1 MRVLI
6 IGAGGH
12 GQVVADVLRAAARA
26 GEPIEFAGYL
36 DDRVEQNDDPSP
48 SPRELRAGGPVL
60 GPVSALWTIPHDR
73 VVVAVGDND
82 TRARITE
89 RLRAAGESLLV
100 ARHPTAILSERVCI
114 GDGTMICA
122 GVIACVG
129 ASLGRGVILN
139 TGCTVDHHSLIGDYA
154 HVAPGVR
161 IGGEVSIGERA
172 FIGIGAVILPR
183 VTIGRGAIVGAG
195 AVVTRDVPPAVTVV
209 GVPARVLNAMARE
222 VTH

>member
-1 MRVLI
+1 MRVLV

-12 GQVVADVLRAAARA
+12 GQVVADLLRAVARA

-36 DDRVEQNDDPSP
+36 DDRVEQNDD
-48 SPRELRAGGPVL
+48 GPVL

-89 RLRAAGESLLV
+89 RLRAAGEPLLV
-100 ARHPTAILSERVCI
+100 ARHPTAILSERICI

>member
-1 MRVLI
+1 MKVLI

-12 GQVVADVLRAAARA
+12 GQVVADMLRAAARA

-36 DDRVEQNDDPSP
+36 DDRVAQDDY
-48 SPRELRAGGPVL
+48 GPVL
-60 GPVSALWTIPHDR
+60 GPVSALSRIPHDG

-89 RLRAAGESLLV
+89 RLRAAGERLTV
-100 ARHPTAILSERVCI
+100 ARHPSAILSDRICI

-122 GVIACVG
+122 GVIACVEV
-129 ASLGRGVILN
+129 SLGRGVILN
-139 TGCTVDHHSLIGDYA
+139 TGCNVDHHSRIGDFA
-154 HVAPGVR
+154 HIAPGVR

-183 VTIGRGAIVGAG
+183 VAIGRGAIVGAG

-209 GVPARVLNAMARE
+209 GVPARVLNAVARG